1 MRLVTIVCGVLS
13 LASQSRGRLARLPL
27 ILAVAALTPALAACG
42 GDDDEPTAAATTETT
57 ASTTTE
63 APDAETE
70 TTETETEAEETA
82 DGCQAVDAPEP
93 RSDEPDQPKPSP
105 ARLSGKASVTMT
117 TNCGRFTI
125 RLDTKR
131 QPKTAA
137 SFYSL
142 ARSKF
147 YDGLTFHRLAD
158 GFVIQGG
165 DPLGSGSGGP
175 GYSVEETPPAD
186 AAYTKGVVAMAKTG
200 AEPAGTSGSQFFV
213 VTGEDT
219 GLPPDYAIVGEVTS
233 GMDTVERIAAI
244 GSSGPPA
251 DTPLQPV
258 VIEKAVAKRG

>member
-1 MRLVTIVCGVLS
+1 M
-13 LASQSRGRLARLPL
+13 

-42 GDDDEPTAAATTETT
+42 GDDEPSASATTATT

-63 APDAETE
+63 APATE
-70 TTETETEAEETA
+70 TTETEAEKSAAGCTE
-82 DGCQAVDAPEP
+82 VKAPDP
-93 RSDEPDQPKPSP
+93 RSEEPKMPKPDP
-105 ARLSGKASVTMT
+105 ARLTGKASVTMT
-117 TNCGRFTI
+117 TNCGPFTI
-125 RLDTKR
+125 QLDTKR

-142 ARSKF
+142 VKSKF

-165 DPLGSGSGGP
+165 DPLGSGTGGP
-175 GYSVEETPPAD
+175 GYSVKETPPAD
-186 AAYTKGVVAMAKTG
+186 AAYTRGVVAMAKTG

-219 GLPPDYAIVGEVTS
+219 GLPPDYAIVGKVTS
-233 GMDTVERIAAI
+233 GMDAVERIAAV

-258 VIEKAVAKRG
+258 VIEKAVAKKG